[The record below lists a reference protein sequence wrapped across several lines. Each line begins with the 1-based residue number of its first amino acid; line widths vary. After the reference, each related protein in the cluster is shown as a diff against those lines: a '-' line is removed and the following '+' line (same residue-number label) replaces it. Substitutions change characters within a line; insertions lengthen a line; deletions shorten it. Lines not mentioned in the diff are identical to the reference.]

1 MPPKKK
7 GKQEKAGTSAA
18 PNPFEGKIKELEAI
32 DDGSGIPKN
41 ACTFQIRFEIEQTN
55 IEDYI
60 IQMNFISSDKPD
72 ELQVIQTP
80 LIQNWEEKEEEI
92 EDEEDD

>member
-1 MPPKKK
+1 
-7 GKQEKAGTSAA
+7 
-18 PNPFEGKIKELEAI
+18 
-32 DDGSGIPKN
+32 
-41 ACTFQIRFEIEQTN
+41 
-55 IEDYI
+55 
-60 IQMNFISSDKPD
+60 MNFISSDKPD